1 MQIEDPL
8 NTNVSLT
15 PYKKEDF
22 TKAMNCSVA
31 LLDSIDEKI
40 TGNLCGRFC
49 GRTNSKKNIW
59 VGLFFDYPTGYR
71 LSVGFAVNT
80 STKEA
85 SKFINIYLLLQAH
98 YNYEAIYTE
107 IDAKCYWFYVNL
119 NNKIDTTYEQK
130 DAQTELNAVIRTVLK
145 YEEVK

>member
-1 MQIEDPL
+1 
-8 NTNVSLT
+8 
-15 PYKKEDF
+15 
-22 TKAMNCSVA
+22 MNCSVA
-31 LLDSIDEKI
+31 LLDSIDGITSNIPDFIDEKI

-85 SKFINIYLLLQAH
+85 SKFINIYSLLQAH

-130 DAQTELNAVIRTVLK
+130 DAQTELNAVIQTVLK